1 MIKYKNYFV
10 YIFAILIFFNLF
22 LLPTFYK
29 KITRCYITLEINYAP
44 DKENITSQLIT
55 KITSKYPNISAL
67 HSGSFKT
74 INLEDQ
80 VSSIYRII
88 GKEEQEC
95 INIYS
100 KINIDLI
107 NYLPKV
113 NIIIL
118 DDVKSKARIVTFYLI
133 NNIILLIFLTGI
145 YFLFTE
151 KISFRLR
158 IKKN

>member
-1 MIKYKNYFV
+1 MIKYKNYLV

-22 LLPTFYK
+22 LLPTFTK

-44 DKENITSQLIT
+44 DKENITEQLIT
-55 KITSKYPNISAL
+55 KITVNYPNISAL
-67 HSGSFKT
+67 HSGTFKT

-80 VSSIYRII
+80 VASIYRII

-100 KINIDLI
+100 KFNIDLI
-107 NYLPKV
+107 NYLPNV

-118 DDVKSKARIVTFYLI
+118 DDVKSKARL
-133 NNIILLIFLTGI
+133 
-145 YFLFTE
+145 
-151 KISFRLR
+151 
-158 IKKN
+158 